1 MKALSTHASPSS
13 VASSL
18 ARSLGQ
24 ASARAGLLLVAC
36 GALLGGHGPAAAQ
49 EPVTLRTGAFAPP
62 GSPFAAFWQQF
73 KANIERDS
81 KGTIKVELN
90 TNDPNE
96 ANLLSNLRRG
106 RVECVGGSLQGASTI
121 LPEVAVLQLPYL
133 FSSLRQVDH
142 AYDAGLLEAYRKL
155 FATKGVELLSFVEVG
170 FTHVFGTA
178 PIRSPA
184 DVKGTKLRATQARA
198 SQAFVSAAG
207 AEPVVLPIGEAMPG
221 LQTGLIKGG
230 ESGIVIYASVFSNAA
245 RHYTL
250 TAHSF
255 DSGTILC
262 NREWFAKLTPDQQ
275 SAVRKGW
282 DAKAQSVATRAA
294 NEKFLAEG
302 AAAKGVTVYR
312 PTVAELAAWQ
322 AAGKKA
328 ADELL
333 AAQGA
338 EGRRIYDEIQ
348 KDLAQLK

>member
-1 MKALSTHASPSS
+1 MTALRSPLLRLRG
-13 VASSL
+13 L
-18 ARSLGQ
+18 A
-24 ASARAGLLLVAC
+24 LL
-36 GALLGGHGPAAAQ
+36 GALLAGHGLAAAQ

-73 KANIERDS
+73 KTNVERDS
-81 KGTIKVELN
+81 RGTIKVELN

-106 RVECVGGSLQGASTI
+106 RLECVGASLQGSSTI

-133 FSSLRQVDH
+133 FNSFRQVDH
-142 AYDAGLLEAYRKL
+142 AYDAGLLETYRKL
-155 FATKGVELLSFVEVG
+155 FAAKGVEMLSFVEVG
-170 FTHVFGTA
+170 FTHMFGTA
-178 PIRSPA
+178 PIRTPA
-184 DVKGTKLRATQARA
+184 DVRGTKLRATQARA

-230 ESGIVIYASVFSNAA
+230 ESGIVIYASIFSNAA

-250 TAHSF
+250 TGHAF
-255 DSGTILC
+255 DSGTVLC
-262 NREWFAKLTPDQQ
+262 NREWFAKLTTEQQ
-275 SAVRKGW
+275 AAVRKGW
-282 DAKAQSVATRAA
+282 DAKAQAAATRAA

-312 PTVAELAAWQ
+312 PTPAELAAWQ

-333 AAQGA
+333 AAQGPD
-338 EGRRIYDEIQ
+338 GRRIYEEIQ
-348 KDLAQLK
+348 KDLAQLR